1 MKCYLLDTNTI
12 SHIVKNQQKVIK
24 RLVSIPISAIYI
36 SSITYAEIQYG
47 LAKRSGT
54 KTLKNT
60 INELFKRIDV
70 LSWDHST
77 AEVYGK
83 LRASLEQQGK
93 SIDTLDLL
101 IASHAVSNNMTLVS
115 DDLAFKHLKT
125 LKLENWLRM

>member
-24 RLVSIPISAIYI
+24 RLVSIPMSAIYI

-47 LAKRSGT
+47 LAKRPGA

-60 INELFKRIDV
+60 ITELLKRIDV
-70 LSWDHST
+70 LSWDLST

-101 IASHAVSNNMTLVS
+101 IASHAVSNNMNLVS

>member
-24 RLVSIPISAIYI
+24 RLVSIPMSAIYI

-47 LAKRSGT
+47 LAKRPGA

-60 INELFKRIDV
+60 INELLKRIDV

-115 DDLAFKHLKT
+115 DDLAFKQLKT

>member
-24 RLVSIPISAIYI
+24 RLVSIPMSAIYI

-47 LAKRSGT
+47 LAKRPGA

-60 INELFKRIDV
+60 INELLKRIDV

-115 DDLAFKHLKT
+115 DDLAFKYLKT

>member
-24 RLVSIPISAIYI
+24 RLVSIPMSAIYI

-47 LAKRSGT
+47 LAKRPGA
-54 KTLKNT
+54 KILKNT
-60 INELFKRIDV
+60 INELLKHIDV
-70 LSWDHST
+70 LSWDLSI

-101 IASHAVSNNMTLVS
+101 IASHAISNNMTLVS

>member
-24 RLVSIPISAIYI
+24 RLVSIPMSAIYI

-47 LAKRSGT
+47 LAKRLGA

-60 INELFKRIDV
+60 INELLKRIDV
-70 LSWDHST
+70 LSWDHSN

>member
-1 MKCYLLDTNTI
+1 M
-12 SHIVKNQQKVIK
+12 
-24 RLVSIPISAIYI
+24 SAIYI

-47 LAKRSGT
+47 LAKRPGA

-60 INELFKRIDV
+60 INELLKRIDV

-101 IASHAVSNNMTLVS
+101 VVSHAVSNNMILVS
-115 DDLAFKHLKT
+115 DDLAFKHLKI

>member
-24 RLVSIPISAIYI
+24 RLVSIPMSAIYI

-47 LAKRSGT
+47 LAKRPGA
-54 KTLKNT
+54 KTLKNI
-60 INELFKRIDV
+60 INELLKRIDV

-101 IASHAVSNNMTLVS
+101 IASHAVSNNMALVS